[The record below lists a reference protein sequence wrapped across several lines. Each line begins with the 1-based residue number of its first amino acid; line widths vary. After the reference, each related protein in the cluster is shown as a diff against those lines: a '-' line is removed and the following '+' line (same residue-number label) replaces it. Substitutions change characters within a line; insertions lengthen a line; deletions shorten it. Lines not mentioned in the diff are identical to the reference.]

1 MCAMTPYIIWDWNGT
16 LLDDVAASL
25 ASVND
30 MLARRGMPPIGL
42 PRYKACICVP
52 IRGFYAQVFD
62 LEHEDYDAILA
73 EYNAGYLL
81 HLRECRLAAGALEA
95 LDAFAAAGVRQA
107 IVSSSH
113 QAQLQENAA
122 RYGVADRFDA
132 LLGADDYQA
141 DSKIGRAA
149 AYLAAAGADPA
160 QVLVIGDLAHDA
172 EMARSLGTRCVLL
185 TAGHEQPERLQAAG
199 VPLIDSLFSLV
210 SHESKQTPCAVPE
223 NRTGR

>member
-1 MCAMTPYIIWDWNGT
+1 MLWQTPFESMQLTHVLWDWNGT

-81 HLRECRLAAGALEA
+81 HLHDCGLAAGALEA
-95 LDAFAAAGVRQA
+95 LDAFAAGGVRQA

-113 QAQLQENAA
+113 RDQLLENAA

-132 LLGADDYQA
+132 LLGAADYQA
-141 DSKIGRAA
+141 DSKIERAA

-172 EMARSLGTRCVLL
+172 DMARSLGARCVLL
-185 TAGHEQPERLQAAG
+185 TAGHEQPERLRAAG
-199 VPLIDSLFSLV
+199 VPLIDSLFALV
-210 SHESKQTPCAVPE
+210 SHE
-223 NRTGR
+223 